1 MSLEG
6 RTIGFYCSC
15 LAQKEESLAHMC
27 SFVLWISHG
36 AGPYYVEYFVAVEG
50 QEDNSSFVVEVA
62 TLETLPNSVFAFLT
76 LVDHAVY
83 DGAEFF
89 LTQSVMHLDSD
100 ETRVSAVGYG
110 ASALAVVEDTAAGPC
125 APYSVGF
132 VGSTGGLKIIMTSDA
147 SKHGSLACFG
157 RIAQGRQTMSQIQK
171 ATREGKAVSIS
182 SVKFIEPTQTEGE
195 L

>member
-1 MSLEG
+1 M
-6 RTIGFYCSC
+6 
-15 LAQKEESLAHMC
+15 
-27 SFVLWISHG
+27 
-36 AGPYYVEYFVAVEG
+36 EYTVSVEG
-50 QEDNSSFVVEVA
+50 VEDNSSFVVEVA
-62 TLETLPNSVFAFLT
+62 ALDTLPNSVFAFLT

-100 ETRVSAVGYG
+100 ESKVSSVGYG
-110 ASALAVVEDTAAGPC
+110 NSALAVVEDTAAAPC

-132 VGSTGGLKIIMTSDA
+132 VGPSGGLKIIMTSDA

-157 RIAQGRQTMSQIQK
+157 RIAQGRQTMSQIQV

-182 SVKFIEPTQTEGE
+182 NVKYVEPIQMEGE